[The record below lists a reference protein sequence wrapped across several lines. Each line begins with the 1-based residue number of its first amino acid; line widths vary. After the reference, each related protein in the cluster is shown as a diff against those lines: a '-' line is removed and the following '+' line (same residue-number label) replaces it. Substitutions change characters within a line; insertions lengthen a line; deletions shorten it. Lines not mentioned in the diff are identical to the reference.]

1 MIISASALRNDIY
14 RLLDQVAEG
23 GGALFVERKGHRLKV
38 EREEATTKLSRLV
51 PHDCMAV
58 DPEEIVHM
66 DWSEEWTGGLP

>member
-1 MIISASALRNDIY
+1 
-14 RLLDQVAEG
+14 
-23 GGALFVERKGHRLKV
+23 V